1 MRMETEVL
9 MDRYKDNL
17 FAVAFNVCKN
27 AADADDVVQDT
38 FVQYHT
44 QNRQFES
51 EQHIKAW
58 LIRVAINRSINVTRS
73 LWRRSSLPLEDYM
86 ESLPFEAPEDSASFQ
101 ALAGRR
107 VLLLEGRTEQGRVV
121 IHLFYYEDYPVKD
134 IAGILK
140 VSENNV
146 KVRLSR
152 GRALLKKALKEEWS
166 DDEP

>member
-38 FVQYHT
+38 FIQYHT
-44 QNRQFES
+44 QTRQFES

-58 LIRVAINRSINVTRS
+58 LIRVAINRAINVTRS
-73 LWRRSSLPLEDYM
+73 LWRRSSLPLEEYM
-86 ESLPFEAPEDSASFQ
+86 ESLPFETPEESTLFAQ
-101 ALAGRR
+101 VMALP
-107 VLLLEGRTEQGRVV
+107 EKYRVV
-121 IHLFYYEDYPVKD
+121 IHLFYYEDYPVRD
-134 IAGILK
+134 IASILK
-140 VSENNV
+140 VSEANV

-152 GRALLKKALKEEWS
+152 GRGLLKKALKEEWS

>member
-1 MRMETEVL
+1 METEVL

-86 ESLPFEAPEDSASFQ
+86 ESLPFEAPEDSTLFAQ
-101 ALAGRR
+101 VMALP
-107 VLLLEGRTEQGRVV
+107 EKYRVV

>member
-58 LIRVAINRSINVTRS
+58 LIRVAINRSINVARS

-86 ESLPFEAPEDSASFQ
+86 ESLPFEAPEDSTLFAQ
-101 ALAGRR
+101 VMALP
-107 VLLLEGRTEQGRVV
+107 EKYRVV

>member
-44 QNRQFES
+44 QTRQFES

-86 ESLPFEAPEDSASFQ
+86 ESLPFEAPEDSTLFAQ
-101 ALAGRR
+101 VMALP
-107 VLLLEGRTEQGRVV
+107 EKYRVV